1 MIYNIMYSRLS
12 QLKHMRRGSYINGEN
27 TESFD
32 LVIKDIE
39 RMLQQ
44 EEDKLMEESLIESMN
59 NEYENNSKSKWYN
72 DNFDTWVSLPVRQ
85 DCREYSLTERLRYS
99 QCRLD
104 MFEYMENKFKKII
117 FPNIADRLDFF

>member
-1 MIYNIMYSRLS
+1 
-12 QLKHMRRGSYINGEN
+12 MRRGSYINGEN

-44 EEDKLMEESLIESMN
+44 EEDKLIEESLIESMN

-72 DNFDTWVSLPVRQ
+72 DNFS
-85 DCREYSLTERLRYS
+85 S
-99 QCRLD
+99 
-104 MFEYMENKFKKII
+104 FG
-117 FPNIADRLDFF
+117 